1 MLSCRV
7 GKASAYPPK
16 KHRTPTPTLP
26 LAKQFTGL
34 FCSAESI
41 GEGVK
46 RRAAFTLAE
55 VLITL
60 GIIGVVAAMTLPAV
74 INNLKHKELE
84 TAFKKQYSILSQV
97 MQKVVLDDYGG
108 SYNADSLVNLV
119 NNIQKHYIK
128 PAYCI
133 NGRRCAGNTQGV
145 FPNINFEG
153 SDASTFI
160 SQTYKSYNGNGKDYR
175 FNDAVIA
182 TADGAFIFF
191 DTGCAGEIT
200 YGSTLVGI
208 DVNGWKKK
216 PNRYGHDFFVFQ
228 LDGKGRLIPMGL
240 DGTFFPESQYC
251 SPTST
256 SGSNGYGCTAKA
268 LNDPNYFKNLP

>member
-1 MLSCRV
+1 M
-7 GKASAYPPK
+7 GKATAFPPK
-16 KHRTPTPTLP
+16 KHRTPTLP

-41 GEGVK
+41 GEGAK

-60 GIIGVVAAMTLPAV
+60 GIIGVVAAMTLPSV

-108 SYNADSLVNLV
+108 SYNSDSLVNLV
-119 NNIQKHYIK
+119 NNIQKHYVK
-128 PAYCI
+128 AAYCI
-133 NGRRCAGNTQGV
+133 NGTQCSGNTSGV
-145 FPNINFEG
+145 FPNVNFGG
-153 SDASTFI
+153 SDAVNFLV
-160 SQTYKSYNGNGKDYR
+160 QTYKSYNGNSQDTR

-182 TADGAFIFF
+182 VADGAFIFF
-191 DTGCAGEIT
+191 DRAAN
-200 YGSTLVGI
+200 GSDDIILGSFLVGI

-251 SPTST
+251 SST
-256 SGSNGYGCTAKA
+256 SNDSSNGYGCTAKA